1 MALSGS
7 SSEFGEDMIREVMLR
22 LPVKSLIRFKCVSRF
37 WHAQITSPDFIAKH
51 LQISKSISCN
61 SRTHMIF
68 REHCF
73 GSREKGACL
82 ISRKSRQEEPA
93 VDDAMEIELPL
104 HCGTLQQ
111 EKYHWLSMEWFMGST
126 DTFWVIVFFDFS
138 TEMMGTMPSPP
149 TGSDLYKGDVIVAH
163 DKLALVVHDREKR
176 FQFDVWVMTEYE
188 LNVPGMIKTIN
199 DLKLN
204 LSHTPANRLGRFK
217 FLDVVSGLVS
227 TSTPKV
233 WFLCSGQRE
242 GEPVATSGFYHR
254 HLLRECPA
262 VHDTS

>member
-104 HCGTLQQ
+104 REEGFMVCSVYGQCDGIF
-111 EKYHWLSMEWFMGST
+111 LSGRMLSKSPCYPSKDESIVEPCNKRSEGS
-126 DTFWVIVFFDFS
+126 
-138 TEMMGTMPSPP
+138 
-149 TGSDLYKGDVIVAH
+149 A
-163 DKLALVVHDREKR
+163 
-176 FQFDVWVMTEYE
+176 
-188 LNVPGMIKTIN
+188 
-199 DLKLN
+199 
-204 LSHTPANRLGRFK
+204 
-217 FLDVVSGLVS
+217 SG
-227 TSTPKV
+227 
-233 WFLCSGQRE
+233 
-242 GEPVATSGFYHR
+242 
-254 HLLRECPA
+254 
-262 VHDTS
+262 